1 MYLTDYREEKLTDV
15 IRNLE
20 PELFTRVTGL
30 KVRDFDR
37 MCEIGVFNS
46 SKMEGNIFQ
55 FRRFEDASLNYAGGR
70 TQSGND
76 MIGGFDSVITRDEAD
91 EIIGAVVG

>member
-1 MYLTDYREEKLTDV
+1 MTDV

-46 SKMEGNIFQ
+46 SQMEGAIFQ
-55 FRRFEDASLNYAGGR
+55 FRRFEDSSLNYAGGNE
-70 TQSGND
+70 QLGD
-76 MIGGFDSVITRDEAD
+76 GMIGGFDSVVTRDEAD
-91 EIIGAVVG
+91 EIIESVIS

>member
-30 KVRDFDR
+30 TVRDFNR

-46 SKMEGNIFQ
+46 SQMEGAIFQ
-55 FRRFEDASLNYAGGR
+55 FRRFEDSSLNYVG
-70 TQSGND
+70 GND
-76 MIGGFDSVITRDEAD
+76 KIEDENGMLGGF
-91 EIIGAVVG
+91 